1 MNRRLLQDDGMGAG
15 LNNTITPNKPNR
27 HSETDVWHLEENY
40 KPRHSEPSVNHGE
53 ESNRPV
59 ILSLT

>member
-27 HSETDVWHLEENY
+27 HSEIDVNY
-40 KPRHSEPSVNHGE
+40 VE
-53 ESNRPV
+53 ESYRFV
-59 ILSLT
+59 IQTLA